1 MKIIT
6 THRNADFDALASV
19 MAVKI
24 LFPDAI
30 PVLPKQVNPNVKAFL
45 SIHKD
50 VFETYTF
57 QQVEFDSVKH
67 LFVVDTNKWERL
79 EGMTGLKERNDINI
93 QLWDHH
99 PIQGNIITPWM
110 TNEPMGATITLLL
123 RRIKDEQKRLTPI
136 QSTLFLMGIYEDT
149 GNLTFPSTTAE
160 DAYAAAYLL
169 EQKAD
174 LTVATSFLRPA
185 YGEKQK
191 EILFNML
198 QDAQR
203 RKIKGHTISVS
214 LVEISGHV
222 ESLAVVVRMYRE
234 ILNVDAAVGI
244 FFNKQRNT
252 CMVIGRS
259 QADEIDIGL
268 VMRGLGG
275 GGHPGA
281 GSAMLKD
288 CQPDAVGDKI
298 LTLIQG
304 NQPASVQ
311 ISDIMSFP
319 VLTVNA
325 DDTMEDV
332 ALILRQK
339 GCTGVPVLEKNELVG
354 IISRRDFRKI
364 KKAGQLQSPVKAYMS
379 RKITTITPGKS
390 PTQAAHLMVKYDV
403 GRLPVVE
410 NGRVIGIVTRSDTM
424 LYFYDQLPD

>member
-19 MAVKI
+19 MAVRI
-24 LFPDAI
+24 LCPEAI

-57 QQVEFDSVKH
+57 DQVDLELVKK
-67 LFVVDTNKWERL
+67 LVVVDTNKWERL
-79 EGMTGLKERNDINI
+79 EGMAGLRERNDLDI

-99 PIQGNIITPWM
+99 AIRGNISTPSM
-110 TNEPMGATITLLL
+110 ISEVIGATITLLL
-123 RRIKDEQKRLTPI
+123 RRIKDEGKILTPI
-136 QSTLFLMGIYEDT
+136 QATLFLLGIYEDT

-169 EQKAD
+169 ERKAD
-174 LTVATSFLRPA
+174 LTIATTFLRPA

-191 EILFNML
+191 EILFSML
-198 QDAQR
+198 QDAER
-203 RKIKGHTISVS
+203 LRVKGHTISVS
-214 LVEISGHV
+214 HVEIGGHV
-222 ESLAVVVRMYRE
+222 DSLAVVMRMYRE
-234 ILNVDAAVGI
+234 ILNVDAAVGLFI
-244 FFNKQRNT
+244 NKSRKT

-259 QADEIDIGL
+259 HADEIDISL

-288 CQPDAVGDKI
+288 CQPDDVREKI

-304 NQPASVQ
+304 EQPASVQ

-319 VLTVNA
+319 VITVRS

-332 ALILRQK
+332 AFLLRKK
-339 GCTGVPVLEKNELVG
+339 GCTGVPVLENDELVG

-364 KKAGQLQSPVKAYMS
+364 KKVGQMKSPVKAYMS
-379 RKITTITPGKS
+379 RKIVTIEPGLS
-390 PTQAAHLMVKYDV
+390 PKQAANQMVRHDV

-410 NGRVIGIVTRSDTM
+410 NGRVIGIVTRSDSM

>member
-19 MAVKI
+19 IAVKI
-24 LFPDAI
+24 IFPDAI

-50 VFETYTF
+50 VFKTYTF
-57 QQVEFDSVKH
+57 QEVDLDLVDH
-67 LFVVDTNKWERL
+67 LVVVDTNKWERL
-79 EGMTGLKERNDINI
+79 EGVASLKLKKDLDI

-99 PIQGNIITPWM
+99 PIHGNIRTSWM
-110 TNEPMGATITLLL
+110 VSEVVGATITLLL
-123 RRIKDEQKRLTPI
+123 RRIKEERHMLSPI
-136 QSTLFLMGIYEDT
+136 QATLFLLGLYEDT

-169 EQKAD
+169 ERKAD
-174 LTVATSFLRPA
+174 LAVAASFLRPA

-191 EILFNML
+191 EILFSML
-198 QDAQR
+198 QNAER
-203 RKIKGHTISVS
+203 LRVKGHIVSISHI
-214 LVEISGHV
+214 EIGGHV
-222 ESLAVVVRMYRE
+222 DSLAVVMRMYRE

-244 FFNKQRNT
+244 FSNNQKST

-268 VMRGLGG
+268 VMQGLGG

-281 GSAMLKD
+281 GSAMLKNSH
-288 CQPDAVGDKI
+288 PEVVREKI

-319 VLTVNA
+319 VVTALSG
-325 DDTMEDV
+325 DTMEEV
-332 ALILRQK
+332 AFLLRKK
-339 GCTGVPVLEKNELVG
+339 GCTGVPVLENDELVG

-364 KKAGQLQSPVKAYMS
+364 KKTTQLKSPVKAYMS
-379 RKITTITPGKS
+379 RKIVTIAPGRS
-390 PTQAAHLMVKYDV
+390 PTQAAHLMVKHDV

-410 NGRVIGIVTRSDTM
+410 NGQVIGIVTRSDTM

>member
-1 MKIIT
+1 MRIIT

-50 VFETYTF
+50 VFKTHTF
-57 QQVEFDSVKH
+57 EEVDLDLVNH
-67 LFVVDTNKWERL
+67 LAVVDTNKWERL
-79 EGMTGLKERNDINI
+79 EGMASLQTRNDLDI

-99 PIQGNIITPWM
+99 PIRGNISTPWM
-110 TNEPMGATITLLL
+110 VCEVTGATITLLL
-123 RRIKDEQKRLTPI
+123 RRIKQERNILTPI
-136 QSTLFLMGIYEDT
+136 QATLFLLGIYEDT

-169 EQKAD
+169 ELKAD

-191 EILFNML
+191 EILFSML
-198 QDAQR
+198 QDAER
-203 RKIKGHTISVS
+203 LRIKGHTISVS
-214 LVEISGHV
+214 HMEIGGHV
-222 ESLAVVVRMYRE
+222 ESLAVVMRMYRE
-234 ILNVDAAVGI
+234 ILNVDAAVGV
-244 FFNKQRNT
+244 FFNKQKNS

-259 QADEIDIGL
+259 HADKIDIGL

-281 GSAMLKD
+281 GSAMLKNSR
-288 CQPDAVGDKI
+288 PEAVREKI
-298 LTLIQG
+298 LTLIQE
-304 NQPASVQ
+304 NQPASAQ

-319 VLTVNA
+319 VVTVLSNN
-325 DDTMEDV
+325 TMEDV
-332 ALILRQK
+332 AFLLRKK
-339 GCTGVPVLEKNELVG
+339 GCTGVPVLENDELVG

-364 KKAGQLQSPVKAYMS
+364 KKTKQMKSPVKAYMS
-379 RKITTITPGKS
+379 RKIVTIAPGKS
-390 PTQAAHLMVKYDV
+390 PTKAAQLMVKYDV

-410 NGRVIGIVTRSDTM
+410 NDRVIGIVTRSDTM

>member
-1 MKIIT
+1 MRIIT

-50 VFETYTF
+50 VFKTHTF
-57 QQVEFDSVKH
+57 EEVDLDLVDH
-67 LFVVDTNKWERL
+67 LAVVDTNKWERL
-79 EGMTGLKERNDINI
+79 EGMAGLQTRNDLDI

-99 PIQGNIITPWM
+99 PIRGNISTPWM
-110 TNEPMGATITLLL
+110 VSEVIGATITLLL
-123 RRIKDEQKRLTPI
+123 RRIKQERYILTPI
-136 QSTLFLMGIYEDT
+136 QATLFLLGIYEDT

-169 EQKAD
+169 ERKAD
-174 LTVATSFLRPA
+174 LTVAASFLRPA

-198 QDAQR
+198 QDAER
-203 RKIKGHTISVS
+203 LRIKGHTITVS
-214 LVEISGHV
+214 HMEIGGHV
-222 ESLAVVVRMYRE
+222 ESLAVVMRMYRE
-234 ILNVDAAVGI
+234 ILNVDAAVGV
-244 FFNKQRNT
+244 FSNKQKNS

-259 QADEIDIGL
+259 HADEIDIGL
-268 VMRGLGG
+268 VMRSLGG

-281 GSAMLKD
+281 GSAMLKNSR
-288 CQPDAVGDKI
+288 PEAVREKV

-304 NQPASVQ
+304 NQPASAQ

-319 VLTVNA
+319 VVTVFSN
-325 DDTMEDV
+325 DTMEDV
-332 ALILRQK
+332 AFLLRKK
-339 GCTGVPVLEKNELVG
+339 GCTGVPVLENDELVG

-364 KKAGQLQSPVKAYMS
+364 KKTKQMKSPVKAYMS
-379 RKITTITPGKS
+379 RKIVTIAPGKS
-390 PTQAAHLMVKYDV
+390 PTKAARLMVKYDV
-403 GRLPVVE
+403 GRLPVVK
-410 NGRVIGIVTRSDTM
+410 NDRVIGIVTRSDTM
-424 LYFYDQLPD
+424 LYFYDQLPV

>member
-19 MAVKI
+19 MAVKM
-24 LFPDAI
+24 LFPEAI

-57 QQVEFDSVKH
+57 DQVELESVKQ
-67 LFVVDTNKWERL
+67 LLVVDTSKWERL
-79 EGMTGLKERNDINI
+79 EGMARLKEENDLTI

-99 PIQGNIITPWM
+99 PTRGNIITPWM
-110 TNEPMGATITLLL
+110 NNEVMGATITLLL
-123 RRIKDEQKRLTPI
+123 RSIKDEQKILTPI

-160 DAYAAAYLL
+160 DVYAAAYLL

-198 QDAQR
+198 QYAERQR
-203 RKIKGHTISVS
+203 VKGHTISVS
-214 LVEISGHV
+214 HVEISGHV
-222 ESLAVVVRMYRE
+222 ESLAVVMRMYRE

-281 GSAMLKD
+281 GSAMLKNS
-288 CQPDAVGDKI
+288 QPEAVRDNI

-319 VLTVNA
+319 VLTVNTSA
-325 DDTMEDV
+325 TMEDV
-332 ALILRQK
+332 AFLLRQK
-339 GCTGVPVLEKNELVG
+339 GCTGVPVLEKDELVG

-364 KKAGQLQSPVKAYMS
+364 KKAGQLKSPVKAYMS
-379 RKITTITPGKS
+379 RKITTIAPGKS